1 MVRAFIALELSD
13 DIKNQL
19 ISAQQT
25 LRGCRSRLTFVEPK
39 NIHITAKFLGE
50 VDERDLPG
58 ITAALGKISYTPFP
72 ISVGKVTV
80 NNPQRPHTIW
90 CCIDDAGQCEK
101 IFQLIEEALA
111 PLGFSRE
118 RRPFTPHAT
127 IARVK
132 TSDPSL
138 VSAIMSLDKTS
149 YGCCTI
155 RGMTLKKSSLQP
167 TGPVYEDLKVLEW

>member
-1 MVRAFIALELSD
+1 MVRAFIALELTD

-58 ITAALGKISYTPFP
+58 ITAALKKITFTPFP
-72 ISVGKVTV
+72 VSVGKVTV
-80 NNPQRPHTIW
+80 NNHRRPHTIW
-90 CCIDDAGQCEK
+90 CSIDDAGQCEK

-118 RRPFTPHAT
+118 TRPFTPHAT

-132 TSDPSL
+132 SSDPSL
-138 VSAIMSLDKTS
+138 VSSIMSLDKTS
-149 YGCCTI
+149 YGSCTV
-155 RGMTLKKSSLQP
+155 RGMTLKKSSLQSA
-167 TGPVYEDLKVLEW
+167 GPVYEDLQVLEW